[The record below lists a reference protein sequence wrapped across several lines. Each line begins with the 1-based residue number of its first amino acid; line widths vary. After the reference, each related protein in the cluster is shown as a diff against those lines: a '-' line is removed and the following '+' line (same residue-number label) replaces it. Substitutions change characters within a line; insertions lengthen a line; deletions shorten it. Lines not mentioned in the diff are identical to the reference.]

1 MIEARFRHRANESEN
16 IADRHR
22 SVTSCLAAV
31 SWLWERVPSELRIE
45 SSGESA
51 ACDLTPFLKAGLRG
65 AISYSARY
73 ATGMTDKAMFD
84 DVLALEIDEQAVD
97 YREFSTDI
105 FQQVASCF
113 NCYRA
118 SVVHD
123 LDLDL
128 DDYDQVVEISQSS
141 GIDADGRDSV
151 FRINPV
157 NYFDEKM
164 CQRAF
169 RLGTGDVAAR
179 LQDHVELV
187 ECKGDGILVVVT
199 GDLVDRD
206 NLKGVHDH
214 VAGLL
219 GINAE
224 VPT

>member
-1 MIEARFRHRANESEN
+1 MIEARFRHRAGADET
-16 IADRHR
+16 IADRHS
-22 SVTSCLAAV
+22 SVISCLTTV
-31 SWLWERVPSELRIE
+31 SWLWERAPSELSIE
-45 SSGESA
+45 SEGESA
-51 ACDLTPFLKAGLRG
+51 ACDLTPFLKVGMKG

-73 ATGMTDKAMFD
+73 ASGMTDKAMFD
-84 DVLALEIDEQAVD
+84 DVLTLEIDEQAVD
-97 YREFSTDI
+97 YREFSTDV
-105 FQQVASCF
+105 FGQVASCF
-113 NCYRA
+113 SCYRA
-118 SVVHD
+118 SIIHD

-157 NYFDEKM
+157 NYFDEEM

-169 RLGTGDVAAR
+169 RLGAGEVVDR

-187 ECKGDGILVVVT
+187 DCKSDGVLIVVT

-219 GINAE
+219 GIDSE
-224 VPT
+224 VPA